1 MFTQIRETSIAVAN
15 LDAAVAAFEEKLGLQ
30 PSSTNVDP
38 RPPVESRAAMYRIG
52 DSSLALMESTSAGGP
67 IDRFVQRRGEGL
79 FSVSVAVDDL
89 DEATARMQAAGVD
102 LVLPEPMLFE
112 DFPAFDRSYS
122 KVRMNFTRPSS
133 LHGVLIE
140 VQELTP

>member
-52 DSSLALMESTSAGGP
+52 DSSLALMESTS
-67 IDRFVQRRGEGL
+67 
-79 FSVSVAVDDL
+79 
-89 DEATARMQAAGVD
+89 
-102 LVLPEPMLFE
+102 EPMLFE
-112 DFPAFDRSYS
+112 DFPAFDQSYS